1 MFLAGREISLFDPLD
16 YKYKIVD
23 WMVGEVLD
31 FDRNDIILIYDILIY
46 DIRSMI
52 IVFYLKLK
60 TLIGFLCRWGLNSNI
75 LFDDKKLYQLN

>member
-1 MFLAGREISLFDPLD
+1 MWFRLFLTRREIALFDPLD

-31 FDRNDIILIYDILIY
+31 FDRNDIILTY

-52 IVFYLKLK
+52 I
-60 TLIGFLCRWGLNSNI
+60 GFLSSTQDTNW
-75 LFDDKKLYQLN
+75 FFM